1 MSDDTAVSD
10 AADTSDAAAVSDV
23 IEIEIPARADYV
35 SFVRLVAAAAAELA
49 PSLEPTRIDDL
60 RVAVSE
66 ATTNAIQAHNRSGCA
81 RPVRVSC
88 RCSDGQVTVT
98 VRDEGPGF
106 DADALPE
113 MPPPESAARLS
124 RESGMGISIIR
135 ALADSVSIDSSPR
148 GTALRLVFGHRGPA
162 GPLLSKT
169 P

>member
-1 MSDDTAVSD
+1 MSEAAAVSD
-10 AADTSDAAAVSDV
+10 AASVSDAADVSDV

-35 SFVRLVAAAAAELA
+35 SFVRLVAAAAAELV

-66 ATTNAIQAHNRSGCA
+66 ATTNAIQAHNRSGCT

-135 ALADSVSIDSSPR
+135 ALADSVTIDSGPR
-148 GTALRLVFGHRGPA
+148 GTELRLVIGHRGPA
-162 GPLLSKT
+162 SP
-169 P
+169 

>member
-1 MSDDTAVSD
+1 MSDT
-10 AADTSDAAAVSDV
+10 

-35 SFVRLVAAAAAELA
+35 SFVRLVVAAAAELA
-49 PSLEPTRIDDL
+49 PSLEPSRIDDL

-66 ATTNAIQAHNRSGCA
+66 ATTNAIQAHIRSGCT

-113 MPPPESAARLS
+113 MPPPESEARLS

-135 ALADSVSIDSSPR
+135 TLADESHFRSGPHGTEVSLILNS
-148 GTALRLVFGHRGPA
+148 T
-162 GPLLSKT
+162 
-169 P
+169 

>member
-1 MSDDTAVSD
+1 MSEAAAVSD
-10 AADTSDAAAVSDV
+10 AASVSDAADMSDV

-49 PSLEPTRIDDL
+49 PSLESTRIDDL

-66 ATTNAIQAHNRSGCA
+66 ATTNAIQAHNRSGCT

-88 RCSDGQVTVT
+88 WCSDGQVTVT

-135 ALADSVSIDSSPR
+135 ALADSVSIDSGPR
-148 GTALRLVFGHRGPA
+148 GTELRLVFGHRGPA
-162 GPLLSKT
+162 GRLLSKT